1 MKNEIADR
9 RTTLPMTLPMTLA
22 LILQTPLSAA
32 QSIEEITIRDQSIED
47 TIPLDLNRYGSRLEI
62 ITAEQ
67 LERQSFADVSQAL
80 QMLVPG
86 LHIAPK
92 NGPFDYFDASLQ
104 GSRAQEILWL
114 IDGVRITNRLYNGT
128 SPLDTIPAHMIE
140 RIEVLK
146 GGQGVFY
153 GTQAVSGVINIVTR
167 NFSRSSDS
175 AVGVGAH
182 SNGGGHINGY
192 HRSSVGDHQFVA
204 YASRDQAR
212 GYQPFSDADAQP
224 SVTQRRRGYQVNV
237 LGLKYGLDI
246 NQDTRLSLQYQRGES
261 ELDFSRPFRNAETV
275 NDRTEDIVSAK
286 VDMDVG
292 DNVSLYVKGYYHSW
306 DTHYT
311 RIYNE
316 LDGNGQMTGDVEVLN
331 DRSYW
336 GYDDY
341 GLNAMAKFRY
351 GNVLE
356 TIAGLD
362 HQSFS
367 GEDDVWRIADQREE
381 VNAAFLQVRTTE
393 KLLADTAIALGVR
406 HNQPSNVQNS
416 VVWNLSA
423 RHQLS
428 DTLYLT
434 TNLGTSFRLPDA
446 EQLFLNERYD
456 ADNDGIPDDGWF
468 AVGNPDLKPEKSRN
482 INMGIGGMF
491 GDLQYELIGFDRKI
505 TDYIDSYVPIVI
517 GGVTGESFV
526 NSDDTVRVRGAELI
540 AAVSLSKDWH
550 GNVSLTHTRARL
562 NNGSRQLTSIPDREA
577 KLSLNYEPSG
587 RAWGTIFAANHVGD
601 INERRASTAG
611 NYTVMDISG
620 YYYFGA
626 RDKHRL
632 TLKLE
637 NITDE
642 QYVTRVDRA
651 TRDTG
656 GTYLYGNLG
665 MHRTAHVGYTY
676 QF

>member
-1 MKNEIADR
+1 VENGITAR
-9 RTTLPMTLPMTLA
+9 RTVLA
-22 LILQTPLSAA
+22 MALGLAPGLALQTPLAAA
-32 QSIEEITIRDQSIED
+32 QSVEEITVRGHSIED
-47 TIPLDLNRYGSRLEI
+47 TVPQDLRNYGSRLEI

-67 LERQSFADVSQAL
+67 LERQSFTDVSQAL

-128 SPLDTIPAHMIE
+128 SPLDTIPSHMIE

-146 GGQGVFY
+146 GGQGIFY
-153 GTQAVSGVINIVTR
+153 GTQAVSGVINIVTKS
-167 NFSRSSDS
+167 FTRSSDS

-182 SNGGGHINGY
+182 SNGGGNINGY

-224 SVTQRRRGYQVNV
+224 SATQRRRGYEVNV
-237 LGLKYGLDI
+237 LGLKYGWAI
-246 NQDTRLSLQYQRGES
+246 NQDTRLSLQYQHGES

-275 NDRTEDIVSAK
+275 NDRIEDIVTAK
-286 VDMDVG
+286 VDLNVG
-292 DNVSLYVKGYYHSW
+292 DNVSLYVKGYFHSW
-306 DTHYT
+306 DTRYT
-311 RIYNE
+311 RVHNE
-316 LDGNGQMTGDVEVLN
+316 LDDSGQMTGGLQVLN
-331 DRSYW
+331 DGSYW

-341 GLNAMAKFRY
+341 GLTAVAKFND
-351 GNVLE
+351 GNGLE
-356 TIAGLD
+356 YIAGLD

-367 GEDDVWRIADQREE
+367 GEDDVWRIADQREK
-381 VNAAFLQVRTTE
+381 VNAAFLQLRTTE
-393 KLLADTAIALGVR
+393 QLLENTSIAVGVR
-406 HNQPSNVQNS
+406 SNRPSNVQNS
-416 VVWNLSA
+416 TVWNLSA

-428 DTLYLT
+428 DALYLT

-446 EQLFLNERYD
+446 EQLFLNELYD
-456 ADNDGIPDDGWF
+456 ADNNGIPDDGWF

-482 INMGIGGMF
+482 INVGIGGVF
-491 GDLQYELIGFDRKI
+491 GDLQYELISFNRKI

-517 GGVTGESFV
+517 SGVTGESFV

-540 AAVSLSKDWH
+540 AAMLLSEDWH
-550 GNVSLTHTRARL
+550 GNVSFTHTRARL
-562 NNGSRQLTSIPDREA
+562 NNAGGQLTSIPDREA

-587 RAWGTIFAANHVGD
+587 AAWGMTLAANYVGD
-601 INERRASTAG
+601 INERQASTAG
-611 NYTVMDISG
+611 NYTAMDISG
-620 YYYFGA
+620 FYHFGA
-626 RDKHRL
+626 GDKHRL